1 MTPEEHSEAAFEL
14 VSEGI
19 GRRDLLKATA
29 AIGAGA
35 IAPAWLLSP
44 GAEEAVARINS
55 PAKGREA
62 PFDTVGTRPPGKIL
76 QPGVGTRVGH
86 YIRSTPETVMWGYLP
101 NAATKPIRTVRS
113 GDLVTFD
120 GLSHEG
126 MLEDQGRNPLEYFT
140 DHGVR
145 ESDILRDQ
153 RRIAASNIEHDFDV
167 AGPHIVTGPVHVAG
181 AEPGDVLRVDVVGLV
196 PRVPYGVVSSR
207 HGKGSLPGEFPETPP
222 PDPNASAQRPELYN
236 NVSIFT
242 PMRRID
248 GKDQGVMPG
257 GPRHRVVFPIDP
269 FMGIMGVA
277 LPTTEPV
284 HSVPP
289 HQGGG
294 NLDIRH
300 LTVGSRVFLPIFVR
314 GAKFYIGDPHF
325 RQGHGEV
332 ALTAWEASLRGT
344 FRLTLIKK
352 GSRRIPGNRE
362 SLDLPFGETAEYW
375 LPVGLS
381 PDLDEAMKIAVRQA
395 LTFLEGEI
403 GMPRQTAYAYMSA
416 ATDFVVS
423 QVVDRTKG
431 VHGLIRKDHF
441 VSRSAPRPRFPG

>member
-1 MTPEEHSEAAFEL
+1 MHSEHSEHHPEEAFETL
-14 VSEGI
+14 SEGI
-19 GRRDLLKATA
+19 GRRHFLKASA

-44 GAEEAVARINS
+44 GAEEAIAGVDGVAR
-55 PAKGREA
+55 GREMG
-62 PFDTVGTRPPGKIL
+62 FDTVGRRPPGRIL
-76 QPGVGTRVGH
+76 QPGVGTRTGT
-86 YIRSTPETVMWGYLP
+86 YIRSTPNSVLWGYLP
-101 NAATKPIRTVRS
+101 NAASKPLATVRS
-113 GDLVTFD
+113 GSLVTFD
-120 GLSHEG
+120 GVSHEG
-126 MLEDQGRNPLEYFT
+126 MMEDQGRNPLEYFT

-145 ESDILRDQ
+145 ERDILRDQ
-153 RRIAASNIEHDFDV
+153 RAIAGSNIEHDFNA

-181 AEPGDVLRVDVVGLV
+181 AEPGDVLRVDVVGIV

-222 PDPNASAQRPELYN
+222 PDPNASTQRPELYH

-242 PMRRID
+242 PMRRIA

-257 GPRHRVVFPIDP
+257 GRRHRVVFPIDP

-289 HQGGG
+289 NVGGG
-294 NLDIRH
+294 NMDIRH
-300 LTVGSRVFLPIFVR
+300 FTVGSTAYLPVWVK
-314 GAKFYIGDPHF
+314 GAKFFTGDPHF

-332 ALTAWEASLRGT
+332 ALTAWEASLRAT
-344 FRLTLIKK
+344 FRLTLLKK
-352 GSRRIPGNRE
+352 GSRAIPGNRD
-362 SLDLPFGETAEYW
+362 SLALPFGETAEYW
-375 LPVGLS
+375 MPVGLN
-381 PDLDEAMKIAVRQA
+381 PDLDEAMKQSVREA
-395 LTFLEGEI
+395 LAFLEGEY

-423 QVVDRTKG
+423 QVVDRVKG

-441 VSRSAPRPRFPG
+441 VRRR